1 MKKRAFL
8 VPALAAGLA
17 ALSAGGSLAYFTSFQ
32 KAPDRFLVAGSGGQD
47 PDSLFSIEVVESKID
62 PATGKPVPGGVTT
75 KEGNTYE
82 NVVPGSVLIKDPS
95 VRNTGAYGQYVRA
108 KVTLT
113 GARAWERA
121 REAHRGEKNGLDDI
135 GRIFGGLDTVNWTVS
150 GDSPVLDEGAD
161 ELTWTFYYNRVLA
174 GGESAGLFQN
184 IVIPECLDSGDM
196 AALSGF
202 RIRIRAEAVQSDYT
216 SDSAPGAFG
225 LLE

>member
-1 MKKRAFL
+1 MADVIDRRLRVTQEVARLFEPHTLDFL
-8 VPALAAGLA
+8 YDGPADGFPEM
-17 ALSAGGSLAYFTSFQ
+17 ALQ
-32 KAPDRFLVAGSGGQD
+32 
-47 PDSLFSIEVVESKID
+47 E
-62 PATGKPVPGGVTT
+62 
-75 KEGNTYE
+75 
-82 NVVPGSVLIKDPS
+82 
-95 VRNTGAYGQYVRA
+95 
-108 KVTLT
+108 
-113 GARAWERA
+113 ARRTA
-121 REAHRGEKNGLDDI
+121 RGLDDI

-216 SDSAPGAFG
+216 ADSAPGAFG